1 MQIELINRPKKPF
14 YDSALDRCPGLQI
27 ELKNRPKKKPFYDTA
42 LDRCL
47 GMQINRPKKPFYD
60 SALDIYA
67 RVCK

>member
-1 MQIELINRPKKPF
+1 MTLQ
-14 YDSALDRCPGLQI
+14 SALDRCQGMQI

-47 GMQINRPKKPFYD
+47 GMQIKQINRPKKPFYD